1 MNIYFI
7 IILAAVIG
15 GYLLELTADLLNLKA
30 LKSEPPEELAGL
42 YDPSEYAKSR
52 SYTIV
57 TTRFEITRNTFSLV
71 LTLCFWFAGGF
82 RMLDD
87 FTASLAFGTITTGL
101 VYTGLL
107 VVAGSAIMFPFSIY
121 STFVIEEK
129 FGFNKTTVKTFIMD
143 TIKGSLFAFIIGTP
157 LLAGILAF
165 LTYSGAYSWL
175 WCWIAVTLF
184 MIIIQFVAP
193 TWIMPLF
200 NKFTPLEDGELRQA
214 IMNFAEKANFPLGNV
229 FVMDGSKR
237 SSKSNAFFT
246 GFGKNRRI
254 ALFDTLVEKHSVPE
268 LVAVLAHEAGHYK
281 KGHIIRSMAISI
293 IYLGFMFWVLSVF
306 ITEKGLFDAFFM
318 ERVSVYA
325 GLVFFSML
333 FSPVDMILSLAMK
346 AHSRA
351 NEYEADRFAL
361 ENTGS
366 AVEMVSALKK
376 LHVDNLA
383 NLTPHPFYVFL
394 NYTHPPLVQ
403 RIAAL
408 LKN

>member
-15 GYLLELTADLLNLKA
+15 GYLLELTADLLNIKA
-30 LKSEPPEELAGL
+30 LKSEPPEELAGF
-42 YDPSEYAKSR
+42 YDPSGYAKSQ

-87 FTASLAFGTITTGL
+87 FTATLGFGIITTGL

-107 VVAGSAIMFPFSIY
+107 AVAGSAIMFPFRVY

-143 TIKGSLFAFIIGTP
+143 TIKGSLLAIVIGTP

-165 LTYSGAYSWL
+165 LTYSGEYSWL

-214 IMNFAEKANFPLGNV
+214 IMNFAEKANFPLSNV

-254 ALFDTLVEKHSVPE
+254 ALFDTLVEKHTVPE

-293 IYLGFMFWVLSVF
+293 TYLGFMFWVLSVF

-361 ENTGS
+361 ENTGTP
-366 AVEMVSALKK
+366 VEMVSALKK
-376 LHVDNLA
+376 LHADNLA

-394 NYTHPPLVQ
+394 NYTHPPLAQ